1 MITWILGSLHDRNM
15 IIYIID
21 TNDLNRTSKWEVS
34 ISINMIKMDTPAPML
49 D

>member
-1 MITWILGSLHDRNM
+1 MIKWILGSLHDRTM

-34 ISINMIKMDTPAPML
+34 ISINMIKMDTPVPML